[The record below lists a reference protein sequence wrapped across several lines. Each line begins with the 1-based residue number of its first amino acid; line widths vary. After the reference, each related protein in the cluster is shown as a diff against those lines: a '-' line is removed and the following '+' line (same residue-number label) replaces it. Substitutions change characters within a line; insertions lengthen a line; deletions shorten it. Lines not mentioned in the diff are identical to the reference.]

1 MPALPPRSIRRTAL
15 PACALLVA
23 ALLWTAGATAQTA
36 EQTAAQSTA
45 QTAAQSAA
53 DPEAGGPPR
62 TVERVSAAHALAVTA
77 NPHATHAAVDM
88 LRSGGNAVD
97 AAVTAAFVLGVVE
110 PQSSGLGGGG
120 FAVLY
125 RAKDGRT
132 ENGEVVTLDG
142 RESAPAAVTPGLF
155 LGPDGKPL
163 RFYPERITGG
173 RAVGVP
179 GLVAMLALALER
191 FGTRSLADTLQPAI
205 ALAEQGFAVSPRL
218 AAALAGQRER
228 LAPFPATRAV
238 FFDARPEHAGETLPE
253 GALLRQPE
261 LARAFRELA
270 AHGPDAFYRGP
281 IGAALVAAVRE
292 SPVAP
297 GALSAADLASY
308 RALLRPPVRST
319 YRGFTLVGMGPPSSG
334 ATTVFE
340 LLNLLETRPRPTEGW
355 LSPPGVHRF
364 VQAARVAYADRGRY
378 LGDPDF
384 VPVPTAGLLD
394 KGYAAARAAALDWD
408 GPLQPVEAGTPPGA
422 APAPEPAPR
431 QGRAGPADTEA
442 RSTTHLTVADAQGNV
457 IAMTVTIEQAFGSG
471 IVVPGWGFLLNNEL
485 TDFEAQPLDE
495 DGRPRANAVAPGKR
509 PRSSMAPTLAL
520 KDGKPALSIGSPGGS
535 RIIQFVAEVLLR
547 VLDDGMAL
555 QDAIEAPHH
564 TVGGP
569 RTFLEPGLA
578 DTPLL
583 AALRRLGHRVEI
595 QAQASGLHGI
605 RWSPDGRL
613 EAGVD
618 PRREGEA
625 AGY

>member
-1 MPALPPRSIRRTAL
+1 MASLRPLANWRFRRTIL
-15 PACALLVA
+15 PGCALLVA
-23 ALLWTAGATAQTA
+23 SLLCVAGAIAQTA
-36 EQTAAQSTA
+36 TQAV
-45 QTAAQSAA
+45 AQSAA

-62 TVERVSAAHALAVTA
+62 TVPRVGAVHALAVTA
-77 NPHATHAAVDM
+77 NPHATAAAVAM

-97 AAVTAAFVLGVVE
+97 AAVTAAFVLNVVE

-120 FAVLY
+120 FAVIH
-125 RAKDGRT
+125 RGRDGDVAT
-132 ENGEVVTLDG
+132 IDG
-142 RESAPAAVTPGLF
+142 RESAPAAVTPVLF

-191 FGTRSLADTLQPAI
+191 YGTRSLADTLQPAI
-205 ALAEQGFAVSPRL
+205 ALAEQGFPVSPRL

-228 LAPFPATRAV
+228 LAQFPATRAV
-238 FFDARPEHAGETLPE
+238 FFDPRAEHAGETLPE
-253 GALLRQPE
+253 GAPLRQPA
-261 LARAFRELA
+261 LARALRELA

-297 GALSAADLASY
+297 GTLSAADLAGY
-308 RALLRPPVRST
+308 RALLRPPVRSS
-319 YRGFTLVGMGPPSSG
+319 YRGFTLLGMGPPSSG

-340 LLNLLETRPRPTEGW
+340 LLNLLETQPRPAQGW
-355 LSPPGVHRF
+355 ESPPGVHRF
-364 VQAARVAYADRGRY
+364 VQAARIAYADRGRY

-384 VPVPTAGLLD
+384 VPVPTAGLVD
-394 KGYAAARAAALDWD
+394 KGYAAALDWD
-408 GPLQPVEAGTPPGA
+408 APLQPVAAGTPPGA
-422 APAPEPAPR
+422 APAPR
-431 QGRAGPADTEA
+431 QGRAGPADTES
-442 RSTTHLTVADAQGNV
+442 RSTTHLTVADAQGTV

-495 DGRPRANAVAPGKR
+495 EGRPRANAVAPGKR
-509 PRSSMAPTLAL
+509 PRSSMAPTLVL
-520 KDGKPALSIGSPGGS
+520 RDGKPVLSIGSPGGS

-547 VLDDGMAL
+547 VLDDGLTL

-578 DTPLL
+578 DTPLPE
-583 AALRRLGHRVEI
+583 ALRRLGHRVEF

-605 RWSPDGRL
+605 RWSPAGRL
-613 EAGVD
+613 ESGVD
-618 PRREGEA
+618 PRREGAA